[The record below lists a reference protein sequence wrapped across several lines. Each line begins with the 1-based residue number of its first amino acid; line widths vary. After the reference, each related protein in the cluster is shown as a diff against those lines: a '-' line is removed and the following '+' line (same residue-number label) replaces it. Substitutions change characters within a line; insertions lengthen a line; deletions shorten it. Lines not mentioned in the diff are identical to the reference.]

1 MIQRTRHAWS
11 VWRVLLLV
19 LGALVSANAAWL
31 AFTANLTIGTAMAA
45 ALGLVLL
52 AWGVWF
58 RRVPRVLAVAV
69 LVVLAALAGLAVFL
83 VTFGNQPTARYD
95 EDAVIVLGAAVHGSE
110 LSKTLT
116 GRLDVALAYHARNPK
131 ALIVVSGGQGPQEN
145 LPEGVAMGRY
155 LVAQGVPEALVVVED
170 RATSTEENFAFS
182 QALLDQRLAPGYRVV
197 VTSDEFH
204 LYRASRLAAAAGL
217 NATWIGR
224 ATPWYFWTA
233 NYLREDLMVLKLWV
247 TGS

>member
-45 ALGLVLL
+45 ALGLALL

-69 LVVLAALAGLAVFL
+69 LVVLAAFAGLAVFL

-182 QALLDQRLAPGYRVV
+182 QALLDQRLAPGCRVV
-197 VTSDEFH
+197 VISDEFH

-233 NYLREDLMVLKLWV
+233 NYLREDLMVAKLWV

>member
-69 LVVLAALAGLAVFL
+69 LVVLAAFAGLAVFL

-182 QALLDQRLAPGYRVV
+182 QALLDQRLAPGCRVV
-197 VTSDEFH
+197 VISDEFH

-233 NYLREDLMVLKLWV
+233 NYLREDLMVAKLWV